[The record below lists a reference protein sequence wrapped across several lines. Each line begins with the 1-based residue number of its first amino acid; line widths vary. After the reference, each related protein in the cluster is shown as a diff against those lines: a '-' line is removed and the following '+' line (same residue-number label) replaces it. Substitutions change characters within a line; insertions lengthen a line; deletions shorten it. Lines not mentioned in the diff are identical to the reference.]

1 MAEMPGTRA
10 ISSFTLDLTKLFSSR
25 ELMLV
30 ERKAKKP
37 RMSEERFLILM
48 PWSVTS
54 LGSLYSTRLSAFWT
68 FTMLMSESVP
78 LLNVRDRE

>member
-1 MAEMPGTRA
+1 MPGTRA

-30 ERKAKKP
+30 DRKAKNP
-37 RMSEERFLILM
+37 RMSEERLRILM

-54 LGSLYSTRLSAFWT
+54 LGSLYSTRFKAFWT
-68 FTMLMSESVP
+68 FTILMSESVP
-78 LLNVRDRE
+78 LLNVRERE

>member
-54 LGSLYSTRLSAFWT
+54 LGSLYSTR
-68 FTMLMSESVP
+68 
-78 LLNVRDRE
+78 

>member
-1 MAEMPGTRA
+1 
-10 ISSFTLDLTKLFSSR
+10 
-25 ELMLV
+25 MLV